1 MDLKLKGKTA
11 LVTGGSEGIGKGIAL
26 HARQGRRRRRDLRA
40 PQGAARSRSEGNRQG
55 NRTQDRRRSPPTCA
69 RTPTPRISSSRAH
82 KALGRVDIMVNNAG
96 SAAGGVIEHLTED
109 DWEKGLQLKFMGY
122 VRCLRYVLPIMVKQG
137 GGRVVNLIGN
147 DGVKPSYWE
156 ICPGAA
162 NAAGQNLTLSLAGQY
177 GKNNISF
184 VAVNPGPVRT
194 ERWAGLV
201 NAMSRD
207 MKISYEQADKLA
219 PASIPMGRI
228 AEVEEVANLVVMLA
242 SPLMEMVNGTMIEID
257 GGQDKPLMDRFR
269 DKPGG

>member
-1 MDLKLKGKTA
+1 MDLQLTGKTA
-11 LVTGGSEGIGKGIAL
+11 LVTGGSEGIGKGITLAL
-26 HARQGRRRRRDLRA
+26 AKEGVDVAICARRKDVLEATAAEIARATNRKIVAIPADLRKDA
-40 PQGAARSRSEGNRQG
+40 DAKNFIEQ
-55 NRTQDRRRSPPTCA
+55 
-69 RTPTPRISSSRAH
+69 AH
-82 KALGRVDIMVNNAG
+82 KALGRVDIMINKAG

-177 GKNNISF
+177 GKSNISF
-184 VAVNPGPVRT
+184 CAVNPGPVRT
-194 ERWAGLV
+194 ERWVGLV
-201 NAMSRD
+201 KAMSRD
-207 MKISYEQADKLA
+207 MNLSYEEADKLA
-219 PASIPMGRI
+219 PSSIPMGRI

-242 SPLMEMVNGTMIEID
+242 SPLMHMVNGTMIEVD
-257 GGQDKPLMDRFR
+257 GGQEKSLMDRLR
-269 DKPGG
+269 DKK

>member
-1 MDLKLKGKTA
+1 MDLQLEGKTA
-11 LVTGGSEGIGKGIAL
+11 VVTGGSEGIGKGITLAL
-26 HARQGRRRRRDLRA
+26 AKEGVDVAICARRKDVLDQAAAEVAKQTNRKIVAFPADLRKDA
-40 PQGAARSRSEGNRQG
+40 DAKNFIEQ
-55 NRTQDRRRSPPTCA
+55 
-69 RTPTPRISSSRAH
+69 AH

-177 GKNNISF
+177 GKDGISF
-184 VAVNPGPVRT
+184 CAVNPGPVRT
-194 ERWAGLV
+194 ERWVGLV
-201 NAMSRD
+201 KAMSRD
-207 MKISYEQADKLA
+207 MNLSYEEADKLA
-219 PASIPMGRI
+219 PSSIPMGRI

-242 SPLMEMVNGTMIEID
+242 SPLMHMVNGTMIEID
-257 GGQDKPLMDRFR
+257 GGQEKSLMDRLR
-269 DKPGG
+269 DR

>member
-1 MDLKLKGKTA
+1 MDLKLKGKIA

-26 HARQGRRRRRDLRA
+26 ALAREGVDVAICARRKEPLEEVAAEITKETGRKIVAIPADLRKDA
-40 PQGAARSRSEGNRQG
+40 DAKAFIEK
-55 NRTQDRRRSPPTCA
+55 
-69 RTPTPRISSSRAH
+69 AH
-82 KALGRVDIMVNNAG
+82 AALGRIDIMINNAG

-109 DWEKGLQLKFMGY
+109 DWEKGMQLKFMGY
-122 VRCLRYVLPIMVKQG
+122 VRCLRYALPIMVKQG

-162 NAAGQNLTLSLAGQY
+162 NAAGQNLTISLAGQY
-177 GKNNISF
+177 GRDNISF

-201 NAMSRD
+201 DAMARD
-207 MKISYEQADKLA
+207 MKIPREQADKLA

-242 SPLMEMVNGTMIEID
+242 SPMMEMVNGTMIEID
-257 GGQDKPLMDRFR
+257 GGQDKALMDRFR
-269 DKPGG
+269 DRPKA

>member
-1 MDLKLKGKTA
+1 MDLKLNGKTA

-26 HARQGRRRRRDLRA
+26 ALAKEGVDVAIGARRMGPLEAAASEIAKQTGAKIVAIPADLRQDA
-40 PQGAARSRSEGNRQG
+40 DARNFIEQGA
-55 NRTQDRRRSPPTCA
+55 
-69 RTPTPRISSSRAH
+69 

-96 SAAGGVIEHLTED
+96 SAAGGVIETLSED

-177 GKNNISF
+177 GRDNISF

-201 NAMSRD
+201 DAMARD
-207 MKISYEQADKLA
+207 MKIPREQADKLA

-242 SPLMEMVNGTMIEID
+242 SPLMTMVNGTMIEID

-269 DKPGG
+269 DRPKG

>member
-1 MDLKLKGKTA
+1 MDLQLKGKTA

-26 HARQGRRRRRDLRA
+26 ALAKEGVDVAICARRKERAGSRRRRDRA
-40 PQGAARSRSEGNRQG
+40 RRPTARSSP
-55 NRTQDRRRSPPTCA
+55 SPPICA
-69 RTPTPRISSSRAH
+69 RTPTPRTSSSRRH

-162 NAAGQNLTLSLAGQY
+162 NAAGQNLTMSLAGQY

-184 VAVNPGPVRT
+184 CAVNPGPVRT

-201 NAMSRD
+201 KAMSRD
-207 MKISYEQADKLA
+207 MKLPYEEADKLA
-219 PASIPMGRI
+219 PSSIPMGRI

-242 SPLMEMVNGTMIEID
+242 SPLMHMVNGTMIEID
-257 GGQDKPLMDRFR
+257 GGQEKSLMDRLR
-269 DKPGG
+269 DRK